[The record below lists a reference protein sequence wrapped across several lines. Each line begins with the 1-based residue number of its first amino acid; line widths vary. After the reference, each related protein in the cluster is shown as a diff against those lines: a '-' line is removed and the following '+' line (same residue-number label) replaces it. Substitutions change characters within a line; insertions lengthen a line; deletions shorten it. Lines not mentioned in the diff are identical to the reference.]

1 MIHSILR
8 AIAEKC
14 NINILELYQ
23 TIVWPLQENK
33 NNIPVLTIFKNAL
46 TDEKHL
52 AKLNLKEDI
61 KIKLMDEIDRRLK
74 PEPVTIKTEF
84 ELISYD
90 YAGCL
95 IIRDALLAGAKKS
108 TEEC

>member
-1 MIHSILR
+1 
-8 AIAEKC
+8 
-14 NINILELYQ
+14 
-23 TIVWPLQENK
+23 
-33 NNIPVLTIFKNAL
+33 
-46 TDEKHL
+46 
-52 AKLNLKEDI
+52 
-61 KIKLMDEIDRRLK
+61 MDEIDRRLR